1 MKTKLRIV
9 IAENERDMREFIR
22 EALERLGHE
31 VVGDCVTGRELM
43 ATAQKTTPDLILA
56 DIRMPDT
63 DGIEAARAI
72 NRERPVPVILITA
85 YHDEETL
92 ARAGGDHVVGY
103 LLKPVSEPELKT
115 AITLAM
121 TRFERAQAMSKEAA
135 DLRQALEDRK
145 LVERAKG
152 IVMKRLHTDEDDAFR
167 RMRKQASHQN
177 AKLHEVCKGIL
188 AAEEVFHSLE
198 S

>member
-1 MKTKLRIV
+1 
-9 IAENERDMREFIR
+9 
-22 EALERLGHE
+22 
-31 VVGDCVTGRELM
+31 
-43 ATAQKTTPDLILA
+43 
-56 DIRMPDT
+56 
-63 DGIEAARAI
+63 
-72 NRERPVPVILITA
+72 
-85 YHDEETL
+85 
-92 ARAGGDHVVGY
+92 
-103 LLKPVSEPELKT
+103 
-115 AITLAM
+115 M
-121 TRFERAQAMSKEAA
+121 TRFERAQALSKEAA

-198 S
+198 N